1 MALRR
6 GEQMRLKE
14 RVAIITGAARGIG
27 RETALLFAREGAKV
41 VVADV
46 DSRGEE
52 VATEIR
58 QGNREALFMRT
69 DITDR
74 EACRMMVESTIA
86 RFGVVDVLV
95 NNAGIVRDGQLT
107 KLSEADFD
115 RVIHVNLKGTFN
127 VTQAVAP
134 YMIEKGCGRIIN
146 VASVVGLYGNF
157 GQTNYAASKAGV
169 IAMTRVWARELG
181 RKGINVNAVAPG
193 FISTEMTEGVPEKVL
208 GMMRDKTPLGRLGTP
223 REVANVFLFLASDEA
238 AYVHGAVI
246 CVDGGLIT

>member
-1 MALRR
+1 M
-6 GEQMRLKE
+6 
-14 RVAIITGAARGIG
+14 
-27 RETALLFAREGAKV
+27 
-41 VVADV
+41 
-46 DSRGEE
+46 
-52 VATEIR
+52 
-58 QGNREALFMRT
+58 
-69 DITDR
+69 
-74 EACRMMVESTIA
+74 
-86 RFGVVDVLV
+86 VDVLV